1 MDLINRRTECTLL
14 DGVLQAV
21 RSGESRVLVL
31 HGEPGVGKSALMDY
45 IASRVSGCRLVRAA
59 GVESE
64 MELAYAALHQLCAPL
79 LDRLDDLPAPQR
91 DALSTAFALS
101 AGPTPDRLLLGLAVL
116 GLVSAAAENQPLVCM
131 IDDLQW
137 VDRASM
143 EALAFV
149 ARRLGAE
156 TVALI
161 MATRTADPEFTKL
174 PKMEVSGLRNGDARA
189 LLDLAWTAPLDE
201 RVRDQFVAETRGN
214 PLALLELPR
223 DLTDHEL
230 AGGFG
235 MPSALRLSG
244 RIEES
249 FQHRLAI
256 LPEQTRRL
264 LLIAAAE
271 PTGDPALVWR
281 AAARLGIGA
290 DTATPAISDG
300 LAEFGIR
307 VRFRHPLARS
317 ATYRSA
323 PVPERQLVHQ
333 ALADVTDPDTD
344 PDRRAWHRAQA
355 AEGPHEDVAAELEH
369 SAGRARARGGLA
381 AAAAFLERATMLTRE
396 PAQRV
401 ERALAAASAKVDAG
415 AFDVA
420 QDLLAVAEDGPST
433 DFQHARADLIRAQLA
448 FVTGRGSDA
457 PPLLLKAAERFE
469 PIDAALS
476 RTTYL
481 HALQAA
487 VFAGR
492 LAVGGGVV
500 EVAHAAKTSPRP
512 STPTLSDLLLDGFV
526 ANFTD
531 GYAAGLPV
539 LGRAVSAAR
548 RDASHEEQQ
557 FLWLAGIAALHMWDD
572 ESWDAVSRRHVEL
585 GRSAGALAE
594 LPLALSS
601 RAVMLTFA
609 GELAAAGAL
618 YQELKTVTEATGD
631 SLATDPAMSLAAFRG
646 NQVEAS
652 ALIEA
657 TARDVVRRGEGIWLS
672 VAEWAEAILNNGI
685 GNYQAALAP
694 ALRAAEQNDLALSA
708 WSTIELIEAAA
719 RSGASDTAAGA
730 VARLCE
736 MTSASGT
743 DWALGVEARSRALI
757 SDAADAE
764 PLYRDAI
771 ERLGR
776 TRMRVELARTHLL
789 YGESLR
795 RERRLGDARTQL
807 HIAHDMF
814 DTMGMEAFAER
825 ARRELLA
832 TGETARKRTPAA
844 TGAQLTPQEEQI
856 ARLAG
861 EGLTNPEIGARLF
874 ISAKTVQ
881 YHLSK
886 VFTKLGISSRSQ
898 LRTPSL

>member
-31 HGEPGVGKSALMDY
+31 HGDPGVGKSALMDY

-59 GVESE
+59 GIESE

-101 AGPTPDRLLLGLAVL
+101 AGPTPDRLRLGLAVL
-116 GLVSAAAENQPLVCM
+116 GLVSAAAENQPLVCL

-137 VDRASM
+137 VDRAST

-161 MATRTADPEFTKL
+161 MATRTADPEFTNL
-174 PKMEVSGLRNGDARA
+174 PKMEVSGLRNGDARV

-355 AEGPHEDVAAELEH
+355 AEGPHEDVAAELER

-381 AAAAFLERATMLTRE
+381 AAAAFLERATMLTRA

-548 RDASHEEQQ
+548 RGASHEEQQ

-618 YQELKTVTEATGD
+618 HQELKTVTEATGD
-631 SLATDPAMSLAAFRG
+631 RLATDPAMSLAAFCG

-795 RERRLGDARTQL
+795 RGRRLGDARTQL

-886 VFTKLGISSRSQ
+886 VFAKLGISSRSQ

>member
-1 MDLINRRTECTLL
+1 
-14 DGVLQAV
+14 
-21 RSGESRVLVL
+21 
-31 HGEPGVGKSALMDY
+31 
-45 IASRVSGCRLVRAA
+45 
-59 GVESE
+59 

-116 GLVSAAAENQPLVCM
+116 GLVSAAAENQPLVCV

-137 VDRASM
+137 VDRAST

-235 MPSALRLSG
+235 MPSALRLPG

-290 DTATPAISDG
+290 DAATPAISDG

-307 VRFRHPLARS
+307 VRFRHPLVRS

-333 ALADVTDPDTD
+333 ALGDVTDPDTD

-355 AEGPHEDVAAELEH
+355 AEGPHEDVAAELER

-469 PIDAALS
+469 PIEAAMS

-492 LAVGGGVV
+492 LAVGGGLV
-500 EVAHAAKTSPRP
+500 EVARAAKTSPRP
-512 STPTLSDLLLDGFV
+512 STPTVSDLLLDGFV

-531 GYAAGLPV
+531 GYAAGLPI

-548 RDASHEEQQ
+548 RDASHGEQQ

-572 ESWDAVSRRHVEL
+572 ESWDAVSRCHVEL

-618 YQELKTVTEATGD
+618 HQESKTVTEATGD

-672 VAEWAEAILNNGI
+672 VAEWAEAVLNNGI
-685 GNYQAALAP
+685 GNYQAALTP

-719 RSGASDTAAGA
+719 RSGASHTAAGA

-757 SDAADAE
+757 SEAADAE

-807 HIAHDMF
+807 RIAHDMF
-814 DTMGMEAFAER
+814 GEMGMEAFAER

-886 VFTKLGISSRSQ
+886 VFTKLGLSSRSQ
-898 LRTPSL
+898 LRTASL

>member
-1 MDLINRRTECTLL
+1 
-14 DGVLQAV
+14 
-21 RSGESRVLVL
+21 
-31 HGEPGVGKSALMDY
+31 
-45 IASRVSGCRLVRAA
+45 
-59 GVESE
+59 
-64 MELAYAALHQLCAPL
+64 
-79 LDRLDDLPAPQR
+79 
-91 DALSTAFALS
+91 
-101 AGPTPDRLLLGLAVL
+101 
-116 GLVSAAAENQPLVCM
+116 
-131 IDDLQW
+131 
-137 VDRASM
+137 
-143 EALAFV
+143 
-149 ARRLGAE
+149 
-156 TVALI
+156 
-161 MATRTADPEFTKL
+161 
-174 PKMEVSGLRNGDARA
+174 
-189 LLDLAWTAPLDE
+189 
-201 RVRDQFVAETRGN
+201 
-214 PLALLELPR
+214 
-223 DLTDHEL
+223 
-230 AGGFG
+230 
-235 MPSALRLSG
+235 
-244 RIEES
+244 
-249 FQHRLAI
+249 
-256 LPEQTRRL
+256 
-264 LLIAAAE
+264 
-271 PTGDPALVWR
+271 
-281 AAARLGIGA
+281 
-290 DTATPAISDG
+290 
-300 LAEFGIR
+300 
-307 VRFRHPLARS
+307 
-317 ATYRSA
+317 
-323 PVPERQLVHQ
+323 
-333 ALADVTDPDTD
+333 
-344 PDRRAWHRAQA
+344 
-355 AEGPHEDVAAELEH
+355 
-369 SAGRARARGGLA
+369 
-381 AAAAFLERATMLTRE
+381 
-396 PAQRV
+396 
-401 ERALAAASAKVDAG
+401 
-415 AFDVA
+415 
-420 QDLLAVAEDGPST
+420 
-433 DFQHARADLIRAQLA
+433 
-448 FVTGRGSDA
+448 
-457 PPLLLKAAERFE
+457 
-469 PIDAALS
+469 
-476 RTTYL
+476 
-481 HALQAA
+481 
-487 VFAGR
+487 
-492 LAVGGGVV
+492 
-500 EVAHAAKTSPRP
+500 
-512 STPTLSDLLLDGFV
+512 
-526 ANFTD
+526 
-531 GYAAGLPV
+531 
-539 LGRAVSAAR
+539 
-548 RDASHEEQQ
+548 
-557 FLWLAGIAALHMWDD
+557 
-572 ESWDAVSRRHVEL
+572 
-585 GRSAGALAE
+585 
-594 LPLALSS
+594 
-601 RAVMLTFA
+601 VMLTFA

-832 TGETARKRTPAA
+832 TGETARKRTPVA